1 MVIPSRLDRPARS
14 EPPPVAT
21 FERLTD
27 DPAWV
32 VRLAGFNPAGE
43 RAVETLLSVANGLVG
58 TRGTLEETASA
69 SLPGVFVAG
78 LFDPVHEALDPPADL
93 TEAPALVN
101 APNWAALTL
110 DVDGER
116 ITIETGDTLRHQ
128 RALDLRQA
136 LLLRD
141 WRHRHPSGR
150 ITWVVTLRC
159 AVGAERRAL
168 LQRAWIVPENYDAA
182 LTLLVT
188 LDGRHAERVR
198 TAAERWR
205 TGAGEVALVSGRTP
219 RSGLAVALAQSA
231 RLRHHG
237 GEVAAKVDV
246 TEAAARHRFD
256 WRGEAGTTYRLDRIV
271 AIATSRDGGDTAE
284 RAVRMA
290 PAFARRGVDAL
301 LAAHRGAWAER
312 WADADVRIQGDTA
325 AQRAV
330 RLAGY
335 HLMAAANPEDER
347 VSIGAR
353 GLSGPIYR
361 GHVFWDTEI
370 YMLPFFV
377 FTWPAAARTLLMYR
391 YHGLEAARAK
401 ARSLGYRGALY
412 PWEAALS
419 GHEATPRTLRDPE
432 VARFYGVLGAAFY
445 EETARTGERPGGSV
459 PIRNGLLAPH
469 TSADIAYAVRQYWQ
483 ATGDDVFLARAG
495 AEILL
500 ETARFWASRAV
511 LEADGHYH
519 IRGVIGPD
527 EYHEE
532 IDDSAY
538 TNAMARLNLEFAD
551 EAARWLA
558 EHDAD
563 RWRAL
568 AERLELDVAEL
579 ERWRDVAERLVNAP
593 DRRGDLIEQFA
604 GYRDLEDLDLR
615 AWEPRTAA
623 MQVVLGRE
631 RIQRTQVIKQADVVL
646 LAHHLWG
653 RLDRTLVARCFAYY
667 APRCDHGS
675 SLSPCIHALV
685 AARLGRLDEARR
697 YFDQAATI
705 DLEGSLSNAALG
717 IHIGA
722 AGGLWQAVVFGA
734 AGLELIEDG
743 LAFAPHLLPG
753 WEALEF
759 PLRWRGHRLRVA
771 IRASP
776 GDTVVE
782 VVEGPRGLWIRVND
796 DMRWLA
802 PGASARFGAT
812 R

>member
-1 MVIPSRLDRPARS
+1 MVIPSRLDRPARG

-101 APNWAALTL
+101 EPNWAALTL

-141 WRHRHPSGR
+141 WRPRHPSGR

-519 IRGVIGPD
+519 IRGGIGPD

-551 EAARWLA
+551 
-558 EHDAD
+558 
-563 RWRAL
+563 
-568 AERLELDVAEL
+568 
-579 ERWRDVAERLVNAP
+579 
-593 DRRGDLIEQFA
+593 
-604 GYRDLEDLDLR
+604 
-615 AWEPRTAA
+615 
-623 MQVVLGRE
+623 
-631 RIQRTQVIKQADVVL
+631 
-646 LAHHLWG
+646 
-653 RLDRTLVARCFAYY
+653 
-667 APRCDHGS
+667 
-675 SLSPCIHALV
+675 
-685 AARLGRLDEARR
+685 
-697 YFDQAATI
+697 
-705 DLEGSLSNAALG
+705 
-717 IHIGA
+717 GA
-722 AGGLWQAVVFGA
+722 AGERTRSPRGSDRAVRRIPRPGRPRPASLGA
-734 AGLELIEDG
+734 ANRGHAGGPRPRADPADAGDQAGGRRAARPSPLGSARPDPRGAVLRVLRAAVRPRQQSVTVYPRARRRPAGTTRRGATLFRPGGHDRSRGKPEQRGARHPYRGGGRPLAGRRLRSRRPRAHRGRSRLRPAPAPRLGGLGVPAALARPPPAGGDPG
-743 LAFAPHLLPG
+743 LARRHRGRGGRGTAGTLEPG
-753 WEALEF
+753 E
-759 PLRWRGHRLRVA
+759 R
-771 IRASP
+771 
-776 GDTVVE
+776 
-782 VVEGPRGLWIRVND
+782 
-796 DMRWLA
+796 
-802 PGASARFGAT
+802 
-812 R
+812 